1 MSGLANAIN
10 LFDLEQAAQECMPA
24 LAWDY
29 VAGGAEDEFS
39 IVENRR
45 GFQRMKLRPR
55 VLTGVREP
63 DLSTSIL
70 GQPVSLPVLIAPT
83 TPLRIVHPLAERAMV
98 SAAGAE
104 QTIAVVGTDSQFDL
118 PELIERA
125 PQRLWF
131 QLYTYGDR
139 DVITRLI
146 QKAERSGCRA
156 LVITVDTVRA
166 ARRER
171 NLRNRFVVPPY
182 VETPVLLGIGLDDQQ
197 IADPANS
204 RRYLDSIPTVML
216 TWDDLTWIRAAT
228 SLPILLKG
236 IMTAEDAVLAVEHG
250 IDGILVSNHG
260 GRQVDGTAATIDVL
274 PEITAAVGGRIEIL
288 LDGGVRRGTDVLKAL
303 ALGASAVL
311 IGRPA
316 VWGLAVGGEAG
327 VRRVLQMLRDEI
339 ENAMV
344 QLGLGSIADIGP
356 GLVWRPTDL

>member
-1 MSGLANAIN
+1 MSEPFEPVN
-10 LFDLEQAAQECMPA
+10 LFDLERAAQERMSPPV
-24 LAWDY
+24 WDY
-29 VAGGAEDEFS
+29 VAGGAEDELS
-39 IVENRR
+39 IAENRR
-45 GFQRMKLRPR
+45 GFQRVKLRPR

-63 DLSTSIL
+63 DLSTSVL
-70 GQPVSLPVLIAPT
+70 GQPVSLPVLIAPA
-83 TPLRIVHPLAERAMV
+83 TPIRMVHPEAERAMA
-98 SAAGAE
+98 SAAEAE
-104 QTIAVVGTDSQFDL
+104 RTVAVIGTDSQYNL

-125 PQRLWF
+125 PDRLWF
-131 QLYTYGDR
+131 QLYAYGDR

-146 QKAERSGCRA
+146 QKAERAGCRA

-182 VETPVLLGIGLDDQQ
+182 VATPVLLGIGLDDQQ
-197 IADPANS
+197 IADPARS
-204 RRYLDSIPTVML
+204 RPYLDSVPTMML
-216 TWDDLTWIRAAT
+216 TWADLTWIRAAT
-228 SLPILLKG
+228 SLPIVLKG

-274 PEITAAVGGRIEIL
+274 PEIADAVGGRIEIL
-288 LDGGVRRGTDVLKAL
+288 LDGGIRRGTDVLKAL

-316 VWGLAVGGEAG
+316 VWGLAVDGESG
-327 VRRVLQMLRDEI
+327 VRQVLQMLRDEI

-344 QLGLGSIADIGP
+344 QLGLGKIADIGP
-356 GLVWRPTDL
+356 GLVARPG